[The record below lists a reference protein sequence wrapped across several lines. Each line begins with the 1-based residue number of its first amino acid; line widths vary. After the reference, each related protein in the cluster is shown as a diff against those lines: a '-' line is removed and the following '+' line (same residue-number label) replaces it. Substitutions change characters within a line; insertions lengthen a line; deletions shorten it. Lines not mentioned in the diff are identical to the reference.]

1 MRSDSTITTVFSQG
15 LAETVWGRRGLV
27 KANSLWF
34 PLSVFLASRVSNLPD
49 MADSLFLPGA
59 VACWATGSIFVND
72 IADSDDDCHAG
83 KHRWIV
89 DLAAPVRIV
98 VILSIWIVGG
108 VLAFRVGHAST
119 LAAYGGAIVLSLLYS
134 LEPFSL
140 KRRGRWGLLGYSG
153 ACAFAYVGMPWTF
166 LDGSILCLAIV
177 APTVFLDKWVN
188 LQFHQVIDIEV
199 DLATH
204 VSTYAA
210 VAGKGQARREL
221 MFFARLASATMSIAL
236 ACTVYLMPSQK
247 WLAGLAGAG
256 TFVAVGI
263 FTRIRGHA
271 IGSPLMRELPWYYLA
286 LTYSVLRATPAT
298 IFLCLAYWHPD
309 LVPLAVVV
317 CAFVAWETVLSFR
330 YRRP

>member
-1 MRSDSTITTVFSQG
+1 MRSDSSITAVFSQG
-15 LAETVWGRRGLV
+15 LVETVWGRRGLV
-27 KANSLWF
+27 KVNSLWF
-34 PLSVFLASRVSNLPD
+34 PMSIFLSSKVSNLSH
-49 MADSLFLPGA
+49 MADALVLAGA
-59 VACWATGSIFVND
+59 VACWTTGSILVND
-72 IADSDDDCHAG
+72 IADSDDDRHAG

-98 VILSIWIVGG
+98 VVLSIWIVGG
-108 VLAFRVGHAST
+108 FLAFRVGHAST

-153 ACAFAYVGMPWTF
+153 ACALAYVGMSGTF
-166 LDGSILCLAIV
+166 LNGSILCLAV
-177 APTVFLDKWVN
+177 LTSTVFLDKWVN
-188 LQFHQVIDIEV
+188 LQFHQVIDIEA
-199 DLATH
+199 DLAAH

-210 VAGKGQARREL
+210 VVGKGQARREL
-221 MFFARLASATMSIAL
+221 IFFARLASAAMGIAL
-236 ACTVYLMPSQK
+236 ACALFLVPSQK
-247 WLAGLAGAG
+247 WLVGLAGAG
-256 TFVAVGI
+256 TLIAVGT

-271 IGSPLMRELPWYYLA
+271 SGSPLTQELPWYYLA

-298 IFLCLAYWHPD
+298 IFLCLAFWHPD

-317 CAFVAWETVLSFR
+317 CAFVAWETVLSFL